1 MPKVIAVINQK
12 GGVGKTT
19 TVVNLAAGLSLLSK
33 KILIIDLDPQ
43 GNATSG
49 LGINKESLDLTTY
62 DLLIGRE
69 KINNIIKQI
78 KIADNK
84 KIYICPATAELAGAD
99 IELHDDENRE
109 NILKNNIDFEEIKD
123 FDFVIIDCPPSLSLL
138 SINALSASN
147 AILVPIQCE
156 FYAMEGLVQ
165 LNKTIGL
172 VKERI
177 NENLD
182 IEGFVL
188 TMFDSRNNICKTVVN
203 EVKKFFGDQVM
214 KTIIPKNV
222 KLAESPSFGKCI
234 FNYDKFCLGSKS
246 YMELS
251 KELIVNNG
259 GTYIEKS
266 LGKGL
271 DSLIRSNDSPNSSNV
286 NKKSELFI
294 TDLLPNSDQ
303 PRKKFDE
310 ESLRDLS
317 ESIKVHGLLQPIT
330 VKNNDDGKFTI
341 IAGER
346 RWRASQIAGIKKV
359 PVNIINIGDKNLFE
373 LALVENVQRE
383 DLNPVEAA
391 MAIKDL
397 IEKYNFS
404 NEQLIKVT
412 GKKRASISNTLRILE
427 LPKKVLNWII
437 EGKVSRGH
445 AVALLAL
452 DNESEIIKFAEQIIT
467 KNLSVRDIEK
477 ISRVRKIEK
486 NLNISDNRNIYLDNL
501 KKEMETQTGLTIKVK
516 GSTNKGKVE
525 IRYDSLEELNN
536 LIKFFKKMPNFK
548 IDLNIMPIDSV
559 LDPQGEAIENSLKN
573 MSSISATDFK
583 VGKKITFKIKAANK
597 KNALKLWFNYVK
609 NFW

>member
-1 MPKVIAVINQK
+1 MEV
-12 GGVGKTT
+12 
-19 TVVNLAAGLSLLSK
+19 L
-33 KILIIDLDPQ
+33 
-43 GNATSG
+43 
-49 LGINKESLDLTTY
+49 
-62 DLLIGRE
+62 
-69 KINNIIKQI
+69 
-78 KIADNK
+78 
-84 KIYICPATAELAGAD
+84 
-99 IELHDDENRE
+99 
-109 NILKNNIDFEEIKD
+109 ILK
-123 FDFVIIDCPPSLSLL
+123 
-138 SINALSASN
+138 
-147 AILVPIQCE
+147 
-156 FYAMEGLVQ
+156 
-165 LNKTIGL
+165 
-172 VKERI
+172 
-177 NENLD
+177 
-182 IEGFVL
+182 
-188 TMFDSRNNICKTVVN
+188 
-203 EVKKFFGDQVM
+203 
-214 KTIIPKNV
+214 
-222 KLAESPSFGKCI
+222 
-234 FNYDKFCLGSKS
+234 
-246 YMELS
+246 
-251 KELIVNNG
+251 
-259 GTYIEKS
+259 KS

-271 DSLIRSNDSPNSSNV
+271 DSLIRSNDGSNSSNV
-286 NKKSELFI
+286 NKNSELFI

-359 PVNIINIGDKNLFE
+359 PVNIINIDDKNLFE

-536 LIKFFKKMPNFK
+536 LIKFFKK
-548 IDLNIMPIDSV
+548 
-559 LDPQGEAIENSLKN
+559 
-573 MSSISATDFK
+573 
-583 VGKKITFKIKAANK
+583 
-597 KNALKLWFNYVK
+597 NA
-609 NFW
+609 

>member
-1 MPKVIAVINQK
+1 MEV
-12 GGVGKTT
+12 
-19 TVVNLAAGLSLLSK
+19 L
-33 KILIIDLDPQ
+33 
-43 GNATSG
+43 
-49 LGINKESLDLTTY
+49 
-62 DLLIGRE
+62 
-69 KINNIIKQI
+69 
-78 KIADNK
+78 
-84 KIYICPATAELAGAD
+84 
-99 IELHDDENRE
+99 
-109 NILKNNIDFEEIKD
+109 ILK
-123 FDFVIIDCPPSLSLL
+123 
-138 SINALSASN
+138 
-147 AILVPIQCE
+147 
-156 FYAMEGLVQ
+156 
-165 LNKTIGL
+165 
-172 VKERI
+172 
-177 NENLD
+177 
-182 IEGFVL
+182 
-188 TMFDSRNNICKTVVN
+188 
-203 EVKKFFGDQVM
+203 
-214 KTIIPKNV
+214 
-222 KLAESPSFGKCI
+222 
-234 FNYDKFCLGSKS
+234 
-246 YMELS
+246 
-251 KELIVNNG
+251 
-259 GTYIEKS
+259 KS

-271 DSLIRSNDSPNSSNV
+271 DSLIRSNDGSNSSNV
-286 NKKSELFI
+286 NKNSELFI

-330 VKNNDDGKFTI
+330 VKNNDNGKFTI

-427 LPKKVLNWII
+427 LPEKVLNWII

-452 DNESEIIKFAEQIIT
+452 DNESEIIKFAEQIIK

-486 NLNISDNRNIYLDNL
+486 NLNMSDNRNIYLDNL

-536 LIKFFKKMPNFK
+536 LIKFFKK
-548 IDLNIMPIDSV
+548 
-559 LDPQGEAIENSLKN
+559 
-573 MSSISATDFK
+573 
-583 VGKKITFKIKAANK
+583 
-597 KNALKLWFNYVK
+597 NA
-609 NFW
+609 

>member
-1 MPKVIAVINQK
+1 MEV
-12 GGVGKTT
+12 
-19 TVVNLAAGLSLLSK
+19 L
-33 KILIIDLDPQ
+33 
-43 GNATSG
+43 
-49 LGINKESLDLTTY
+49 
-62 DLLIGRE
+62 
-69 KINNIIKQI
+69 
-78 KIADNK
+78 
-84 KIYICPATAELAGAD
+84 
-99 IELHDDENRE
+99 
-109 NILKNNIDFEEIKD
+109 ILK
-123 FDFVIIDCPPSLSLL
+123 
-138 SINALSASN
+138 
-147 AILVPIQCE
+147 
-156 FYAMEGLVQ
+156 
-165 LNKTIGL
+165 
-172 VKERI
+172 
-177 NENLD
+177 
-182 IEGFVL
+182 
-188 TMFDSRNNICKTVVN
+188 
-203 EVKKFFGDQVM
+203 
-214 KTIIPKNV
+214 
-222 KLAESPSFGKCI
+222 
-234 FNYDKFCLGSKS
+234 
-246 YMELS
+246 
-251 KELIVNNG
+251 
-259 GTYIEKS
+259 KS

-501 KKEMETQTGLTIKVK
+501 KKEMETQMGLSIKVK

-536 LIKFFKKMPNFK
+536 LIKFFKK
-548 IDLNIMPIDSV
+548 
-559 LDPQGEAIENSLKN
+559 
-573 MSSISATDFK
+573 
-583 VGKKITFKIKAANK
+583 
-597 KNALKLWFNYVK
+597 NA
-609 NFW
+609 

>member
-1 MPKVIAVINQK
+1 MEV
-12 GGVGKTT
+12 
-19 TVVNLAAGLSLLSK
+19 L
-33 KILIIDLDPQ
+33 
-43 GNATSG
+43 
-49 LGINKESLDLTTY
+49 
-62 DLLIGRE
+62 
-69 KINNIIKQI
+69 
-78 KIADNK
+78 
-84 KIYICPATAELAGAD
+84 
-99 IELHDDENRE
+99 
-109 NILKNNIDFEEIKD
+109 ILK
-123 FDFVIIDCPPSLSLL
+123 
-138 SINALSASN
+138 
-147 AILVPIQCE
+147 
-156 FYAMEGLVQ
+156 
-165 LNKTIGL
+165 
-172 VKERI
+172 
-177 NENLD
+177 
-182 IEGFVL
+182 
-188 TMFDSRNNICKTVVN
+188 
-203 EVKKFFGDQVM
+203 
-214 KTIIPKNV
+214 
-222 KLAESPSFGKCI
+222 
-234 FNYDKFCLGSKS
+234 
-246 YMELS
+246 
-251 KELIVNNG
+251 
-259 GTYIEKS
+259 KS

-271 DSLIRSNDSPNSSNV
+271 DSLIRSNDGSNSSNV
-286 NKKSELFI
+286 NKNSELFI

-310 ESLRDLS
+310 ESLKDLS

-359 PVNIINIGDKNLFE
+359 PVNIINIDDKNLFE

-427 LPKKVLNWII
+427 LPEKVLNWII

-452 DNESEIIKFAEQIIT
+452 NNQSEIIKFAEQIIK

-486 NLNISDNRNIYLDNL
+486 NLNMSDNRNIYLDNL
-501 KKEMETQTGLTIKVK
+501 KKEMENQTGLTIKVK

-536 LIKFFKKMPNFK
+536 LIKFFKK
-548 IDLNIMPIDSV
+548 
-559 LDPQGEAIENSLKN
+559 
-573 MSSISATDFK
+573 
-583 VGKKITFKIKAANK
+583 
-597 KNALKLWFNYVK
+597 NA
-609 NFW
+609 

>member
-1 MPKVIAVINQK
+1 MEV
-12 GGVGKTT
+12 
-19 TVVNLAAGLSLLSK
+19 L
-33 KILIIDLDPQ
+33 
-43 GNATSG
+43 
-49 LGINKESLDLTTY
+49 
-62 DLLIGRE
+62 
-69 KINNIIKQI
+69 
-78 KIADNK
+78 
-84 KIYICPATAELAGAD
+84 
-99 IELHDDENRE
+99 
-109 NILKNNIDFEEIKD
+109 ILK
-123 FDFVIIDCPPSLSLL
+123 
-138 SINALSASN
+138 
-147 AILVPIQCE
+147 
-156 FYAMEGLVQ
+156 
-165 LNKTIGL
+165 
-172 VKERI
+172 
-177 NENLD
+177 
-182 IEGFVL
+182 
-188 TMFDSRNNICKTVVN
+188 
-203 EVKKFFGDQVM
+203 
-214 KTIIPKNV
+214 
-222 KLAESPSFGKCI
+222 
-234 FNYDKFCLGSKS
+234 
-246 YMELS
+246 
-251 KELIVNNG
+251 
-259 GTYIEKS
+259 KS

-271 DSLIRSNDSPNSSNV
+271 DSLIRSNDGSNSSNV
-286 NKKSELFI
+286 NKNSELFI

-359 PVNIINIGDKNLFE
+359 PVNIINIGDKNQFE

-383 DLNPVEAA
+383 DLNPVETA

-412 GKKRASISNTLRILE
+412 GKKRASITNTLRILE

-452 DNESEIIKFAEQIIT
+452 DNESEIIKFAEQIIK

-486 NLNISDNRNIYLDNL
+486 NLNMSDNRNIYLDNL

-536 LIKFFKKMPNFK
+536 LIKFFKK
-548 IDLNIMPIDSV
+548 
-559 LDPQGEAIENSLKN
+559 
-573 MSSISATDFK
+573 
-583 VGKKITFKIKAANK
+583 
-597 KNALKLWFNYVK
+597 NA
-609 NFW
+609 

>member
-1 MPKVIAVINQK
+1 MEV
-12 GGVGKTT
+12 
-19 TVVNLAAGLSLLSK
+19 L
-33 KILIIDLDPQ
+33 
-43 GNATSG
+43 
-49 LGINKESLDLTTY
+49 
-62 DLLIGRE
+62 
-69 KINNIIKQI
+69 
-78 KIADNK
+78 
-84 KIYICPATAELAGAD
+84 
-99 IELHDDENRE
+99 
-109 NILKNNIDFEEIKD
+109 ILK
-123 FDFVIIDCPPSLSLL
+123 
-138 SINALSASN
+138 
-147 AILVPIQCE
+147 
-156 FYAMEGLVQ
+156 
-165 LNKTIGL
+165 
-172 VKERI
+172 
-177 NENLD
+177 
-182 IEGFVL
+182 
-188 TMFDSRNNICKTVVN
+188 
-203 EVKKFFGDQVM
+203 
-214 KTIIPKNV
+214 
-222 KLAESPSFGKCI
+222 
-234 FNYDKFCLGSKS
+234 
-246 YMELS
+246 
-251 KELIVNNG
+251 
-259 GTYIEKS
+259 KS

-271 DSLIRSNDSPNSSNV
+271 DSLIRSNDGSNSSNV
-286 NKKSELFI
+286 NKNSELFI

-330 VKNNDDGKFTI
+330 VKNNDNGKFTI

-437 EGKVSRGH
+437 EGKVSKGH

-452 DNESEIIKFAEQIIT
+452 DNESEIIKFAEQIIK

-486 NLNISDNRNIYLDNL
+486 NLNMSDNRNIYLDNL

-516 GSTNKGKVE
+516 GSANKGKVE

-536 LIKFFKKMPNFK
+536 LIKFFKK
-548 IDLNIMPIDSV
+548 
-559 LDPQGEAIENSLKN
+559 
-573 MSSISATDFK
+573 
-583 VGKKITFKIKAANK
+583 
-597 KNALKLWFNYVK
+597 NA
-609 NFW
+609 

>member
-1 MPKVIAVINQK
+1 MEV
-12 GGVGKTT
+12 
-19 TVVNLAAGLSLLSK
+19 L
-33 KILIIDLDPQ
+33 
-43 GNATSG
+43 
-49 LGINKESLDLTTY
+49 
-62 DLLIGRE
+62 
-69 KINNIIKQI
+69 
-78 KIADNK
+78 
-84 KIYICPATAELAGAD
+84 
-99 IELHDDENRE
+99 
-109 NILKNNIDFEEIKD
+109 ILK
-123 FDFVIIDCPPSLSLL
+123 
-138 SINALSASN
+138 
-147 AILVPIQCE
+147 
-156 FYAMEGLVQ
+156 
-165 LNKTIGL
+165 
-172 VKERI
+172 
-177 NENLD
+177 
-182 IEGFVL
+182 
-188 TMFDSRNNICKTVVN
+188 
-203 EVKKFFGDQVM
+203 
-214 KTIIPKNV
+214 
-222 KLAESPSFGKCI
+222 
-234 FNYDKFCLGSKS
+234 
-246 YMELS
+246 
-251 KELIVNNG
+251 
-259 GTYIEKS
+259 KS

-310 ESLRDLS
+310 ESVRDLS
-317 ESIKVHGLLQPIT
+317 ESIKVHGLLQPIA

-412 GKKRASISNTLRILE
+412 GKKRASITNTLRILE

-452 DNESEIIKFAEQIIT
+452 DNESEIIKFAEQIIK

-486 NLNISDNRNIYLDNL
+486 NLNMSDNRNIYLDNL

-536 LIKFFKKMPNFK
+536 LIKFFKK
-548 IDLNIMPIDSV
+548 
-559 LDPQGEAIENSLKN
+559 
-573 MSSISATDFK
+573 
-583 VGKKITFKIKAANK
+583 
-597 KNALKLWFNYVK
+597 NA
-609 NFW
+609 

>member
-1 MPKVIAVINQK
+1 MEV
-12 GGVGKTT
+12 
-19 TVVNLAAGLSLLSK
+19 L
-33 KILIIDLDPQ
+33 
-43 GNATSG
+43 
-49 LGINKESLDLTTY
+49 
-62 DLLIGRE
+62 
-69 KINNIIKQI
+69 
-78 KIADNK
+78 
-84 KIYICPATAELAGAD
+84 
-99 IELHDDENRE
+99 
-109 NILKNNIDFEEIKD
+109 ILK
-123 FDFVIIDCPPSLSLL
+123 
-138 SINALSASN
+138 
-147 AILVPIQCE
+147 
-156 FYAMEGLVQ
+156 
-165 LNKTIGL
+165 
-172 VKERI
+172 
-177 NENLD
+177 
-182 IEGFVL
+182 
-188 TMFDSRNNICKTVVN
+188 
-203 EVKKFFGDQVM
+203 
-214 KTIIPKNV
+214 
-222 KLAESPSFGKCI
+222 
-234 FNYDKFCLGSKS
+234 
-246 YMELS
+246 
-251 KELIVNNG
+251 
-259 GTYIEKS
+259 KS

-271 DSLIRSNDSPNSSNV
+271 DSLIRSNDGSNSSNV
-286 NKKSELFI
+286 NKNSELFI

-310 ESLRDLS
+310 ESLKDLS

-427 LPKKVLNWII
+427 LPEKVLNWII

-452 DNESEIIKFAEQIIT
+452 NNQSEIIKFAEQIIK

-486 NLNISDNRNIYLDNL
+486 NLNMSDNRNIYLDNL

-536 LIKFFKKMPNFK
+536 LIKFFKK
-548 IDLNIMPIDSV
+548 
-559 LDPQGEAIENSLKN
+559 
-573 MSSISATDFK
+573 
-583 VGKKITFKIKAANK
+583 
-597 KNALKLWFNYVK
+597 NA
-609 NFW
+609 

>member
-1 MPKVIAVINQK
+1 MEV
-12 GGVGKTT
+12 
-19 TVVNLAAGLSLLSK
+19 L
-33 KILIIDLDPQ
+33 
-43 GNATSG
+43 
-49 LGINKESLDLTTY
+49 
-62 DLLIGRE
+62 
-69 KINNIIKQI
+69 
-78 KIADNK
+78 
-84 KIYICPATAELAGAD
+84 
-99 IELHDDENRE
+99 
-109 NILKNNIDFEEIKD
+109 ILK
-123 FDFVIIDCPPSLSLL
+123 
-138 SINALSASN
+138 
-147 AILVPIQCE
+147 
-156 FYAMEGLVQ
+156 
-165 LNKTIGL
+165 
-172 VKERI
+172 
-177 NENLD
+177 
-182 IEGFVL
+182 
-188 TMFDSRNNICKTVVN
+188 
-203 EVKKFFGDQVM
+203 
-214 KTIIPKNV
+214 
-222 KLAESPSFGKCI
+222 
-234 FNYDKFCLGSKS
+234 
-246 YMELS
+246 
-251 KELIVNNG
+251 
-259 GTYIEKS
+259 KS

-271 DSLIRSNDSPNSSNV
+271 DSLIRSNDSQNSSNV
-286 NKKSELFI
+286 NKNSELFI

-310 ESLRDLS
+310 ESLKDLS

-501 KKEMETQTGLTIKVK
+501 KKEMETQMGLTIKVK

-536 LIKFFKKMPNFK
+536 LIKFFKK
-548 IDLNIMPIDSV
+548 
-559 LDPQGEAIENSLKN
+559 
-573 MSSISATDFK
+573 
-583 VGKKITFKIKAANK
+583 
-597 KNALKLWFNYVK
+597 NA
-609 NFW
+609 

>member
-1 MPKVIAVINQK
+1 MEV
-12 GGVGKTT
+12 
-19 TVVNLAAGLSLLSK
+19 L
-33 KILIIDLDPQ
+33 
-43 GNATSG
+43 
-49 LGINKESLDLTTY
+49 
-62 DLLIGRE
+62 
-69 KINNIIKQI
+69 
-78 KIADNK
+78 
-84 KIYICPATAELAGAD
+84 
-99 IELHDDENRE
+99 
-109 NILKNNIDFEEIKD
+109 ILK
-123 FDFVIIDCPPSLSLL
+123 
-138 SINALSASN
+138 
-147 AILVPIQCE
+147 
-156 FYAMEGLVQ
+156 
-165 LNKTIGL
+165 
-172 VKERI
+172 
-177 NENLD
+177 
-182 IEGFVL
+182 
-188 TMFDSRNNICKTVVN
+188 
-203 EVKKFFGDQVM
+203 
-214 KTIIPKNV
+214 
-222 KLAESPSFGKCI
+222 
-234 FNYDKFCLGSKS
+234 
-246 YMELS
+246 
-251 KELIVNNG
+251 
-259 GTYIEKS
+259 KS

-271 DSLIRSNDSPNSSNV
+271 DSLIRSNDGSNSSNV
-286 NKKSELFI
+286 NKNSELFI

-330 VKNNDDGKFTI
+330 VKNNDNGKFTI

-412 GKKRASISNTLRILE
+412 GKKRASITNTLRILE

-536 LIKFFKKMPNFK
+536 LIKFFKK
-548 IDLNIMPIDSV
+548 
-559 LDPQGEAIENSLKN
+559 
-573 MSSISATDFK
+573 
-583 VGKKITFKIKAANK
+583 
-597 KNALKLWFNYVK
+597 NA
-609 NFW
+609 

>member
-1 MPKVIAVINQK
+1 MEV
-12 GGVGKTT
+12 
-19 TVVNLAAGLSLLSK
+19 L
-33 KILIIDLDPQ
+33 
-43 GNATSG
+43 
-49 LGINKESLDLTTY
+49 
-62 DLLIGRE
+62 
-69 KINNIIKQI
+69 
-78 KIADNK
+78 
-84 KIYICPATAELAGAD
+84 
-99 IELHDDENRE
+99 
-109 NILKNNIDFEEIKD
+109 ILK
-123 FDFVIIDCPPSLSLL
+123 
-138 SINALSASN
+138 
-147 AILVPIQCE
+147 
-156 FYAMEGLVQ
+156 
-165 LNKTIGL
+165 
-172 VKERI
+172 
-177 NENLD
+177 
-182 IEGFVL
+182 
-188 TMFDSRNNICKTVVN
+188 
-203 EVKKFFGDQVM
+203 
-214 KTIIPKNV
+214 
-222 KLAESPSFGKCI
+222 
-234 FNYDKFCLGSKS
+234 
-246 YMELS
+246 
-251 KELIVNNG
+251 
-259 GTYIEKS
+259 KS

-271 DSLIRSNDSPNSSNV
+271 DSLIRSNDGSNSSNV
-286 NKKSELFI
+286 NKNSELFI

-330 VKNNDDGKFTI
+330 VKNNDNGKFTI

-412 GKKRASISNTLRILE
+412 GKKRASITNTLRILE

-452 DNESEIIKFAEQIIT
+452 DNESEIIKFAEQIIK

-486 NLNISDNRNIYLDNL
+486 NLNMSDNRNIYLDNL

-516 GSTNKGKVE
+516 GSANKGKVE

-536 LIKFFKKMPNFK
+536 LIKFFKK
-548 IDLNIMPIDSV
+548 
-559 LDPQGEAIENSLKN
+559 
-573 MSSISATDFK
+573 
-583 VGKKITFKIKAANK
+583 
-597 KNALKLWFNYVK
+597 NA
-609 NFW
+609 

>member
-1 MPKVIAVINQK
+1 MEV
-12 GGVGKTT
+12 
-19 TVVNLAAGLSLLSK
+19 L
-33 KILIIDLDPQ
+33 
-43 GNATSG
+43 
-49 LGINKESLDLTTY
+49 
-62 DLLIGRE
+62 
-69 KINNIIKQI
+69 
-78 KIADNK
+78 
-84 KIYICPATAELAGAD
+84 
-99 IELHDDENRE
+99 
-109 NILKNNIDFEEIKD
+109 ILK
-123 FDFVIIDCPPSLSLL
+123 
-138 SINALSASN
+138 
-147 AILVPIQCE
+147 
-156 FYAMEGLVQ
+156 
-165 LNKTIGL
+165 
-172 VKERI
+172 
-177 NENLD
+177 
-182 IEGFVL
+182 
-188 TMFDSRNNICKTVVN
+188 
-203 EVKKFFGDQVM
+203 
-214 KTIIPKNV
+214 
-222 KLAESPSFGKCI
+222 
-234 FNYDKFCLGSKS
+234 
-246 YMELS
+246 
-251 KELIVNNG
+251 
-259 GTYIEKS
+259 KS

-516 GSTNKGKVE
+516 GSANKGKVE

-536 LIKFFKKMPNFK
+536 LIKFFKK
-548 IDLNIMPIDSV
+548 
-559 LDPQGEAIENSLKN
+559 
-573 MSSISATDFK
+573 
-583 VGKKITFKIKAANK
+583 
-597 KNALKLWFNYVK
+597 NA
-609 NFW
+609 

>member
-1 MPKVIAVINQK
+1 MEV
-12 GGVGKTT
+12 
-19 TVVNLAAGLSLLSK
+19 L
-33 KILIIDLDPQ
+33 
-43 GNATSG
+43 
-49 LGINKESLDLTTY
+49 
-62 DLLIGRE
+62 
-69 KINNIIKQI
+69 
-78 KIADNK
+78 
-84 KIYICPATAELAGAD
+84 
-99 IELHDDENRE
+99 
-109 NILKNNIDFEEIKD
+109 ILK
-123 FDFVIIDCPPSLSLL
+123 
-138 SINALSASN
+138 
-147 AILVPIQCE
+147 
-156 FYAMEGLVQ
+156 
-165 LNKTIGL
+165 
-172 VKERI
+172 
-177 NENLD
+177 
-182 IEGFVL
+182 
-188 TMFDSRNNICKTVVN
+188 
-203 EVKKFFGDQVM
+203 
-214 KTIIPKNV
+214 
-222 KLAESPSFGKCI
+222 
-234 FNYDKFCLGSKS
+234 
-246 YMELS
+246 
-251 KELIVNNG
+251 
-259 GTYIEKS
+259 KS

-271 DSLIRSNDSPNSSNV
+271 DSLIRSNDGSNSSNV
-286 NKKSELFI
+286 NKNSELFI

-310 ESLRDLS
+310 ESLKDLS

-330 VKNNDDGKFTI
+330 VKNNDNGKFTI

-427 LPKKVLNWII
+427 LPEKVLNWII

-452 DNESEIIKFAEQIIT
+452 DNQSEIIKFAEQIIK

-486 NLNISDNRNIYLDNL
+486 NLNMSDNRNIYLDNL
-501 KKEMETQTGLTIKVK
+501 KKEMENQTGLTIKVK

-536 LIKFFKKMPNFK
+536 LIKFFKK
-548 IDLNIMPIDSV
+548 
-559 LDPQGEAIENSLKN
+559 
-573 MSSISATDFK
+573 
-583 VGKKITFKIKAANK
+583 
-597 KNALKLWFNYVK
+597 NA
-609 NFW
+609 

>member
-1 MPKVIAVINQK
+1 MEV
-12 GGVGKTT
+12 
-19 TVVNLAAGLSLLSK
+19 L
-33 KILIIDLDPQ
+33 
-43 GNATSG
+43 
-49 LGINKESLDLTTY
+49 
-62 DLLIGRE
+62 
-69 KINNIIKQI
+69 
-78 KIADNK
+78 
-84 KIYICPATAELAGAD
+84 
-99 IELHDDENRE
+99 
-109 NILKNNIDFEEIKD
+109 ILK
-123 FDFVIIDCPPSLSLL
+123 
-138 SINALSASN
+138 
-147 AILVPIQCE
+147 
-156 FYAMEGLVQ
+156 
-165 LNKTIGL
+165 
-172 VKERI
+172 
-177 NENLD
+177 
-182 IEGFVL
+182 
-188 TMFDSRNNICKTVVN
+188 
-203 EVKKFFGDQVM
+203 
-214 KTIIPKNV
+214 
-222 KLAESPSFGKCI
+222 
-234 FNYDKFCLGSKS
+234 
-246 YMELS
+246 
-251 KELIVNNG
+251 
-259 GTYIEKS
+259 KS

-412 GKKRASISNTLRILE
+412 GKKRASISNTLIILE

-536 LIKFFKKMPNFK
+536 LIKFFKK
-548 IDLNIMPIDSV
+548 
-559 LDPQGEAIENSLKN
+559 
-573 MSSISATDFK
+573 
-583 VGKKITFKIKAANK
+583 
-597 KNALKLWFNYVK
+597 NA
-609 NFW
+609 

>member
-1 MPKVIAVINQK
+1 MEV
-12 GGVGKTT
+12 
-19 TVVNLAAGLSLLSK
+19 L
-33 KILIIDLDPQ
+33 
-43 GNATSG
+43 
-49 LGINKESLDLTTY
+49 
-62 DLLIGRE
+62 
-69 KINNIIKQI
+69 
-78 KIADNK
+78 
-84 KIYICPATAELAGAD
+84 
-99 IELHDDENRE
+99 
-109 NILKNNIDFEEIKD
+109 ILK
-123 FDFVIIDCPPSLSLL
+123 
-138 SINALSASN
+138 
-147 AILVPIQCE
+147 
-156 FYAMEGLVQ
+156 
-165 LNKTIGL
+165 
-172 VKERI
+172 
-177 NENLD
+177 
-182 IEGFVL
+182 
-188 TMFDSRNNICKTVVN
+188 
-203 EVKKFFGDQVM
+203 
-214 KTIIPKNV
+214 
-222 KLAESPSFGKCI
+222 
-234 FNYDKFCLGSKS
+234 
-246 YMELS
+246 
-251 KELIVNNG
+251 
-259 GTYIEKS
+259 KS

-271 DSLIRSNDSPNSSNV
+271 DSLIRSNDGSNSSNV
-286 NKKSELFI
+286 NKNSELFI

-452 DNESEIIKFAEQIIT
+452 DNESEIIKFAEQIIK

-486 NLNISDNRNIYLDNL
+486 NLNMSDNRNIYLDNL

-536 LIKFFKKMPNFK
+536 LIKFFKK
-548 IDLNIMPIDSV
+548 
-559 LDPQGEAIENSLKN
+559 
-573 MSSISATDFK
+573 
-583 VGKKITFKIKAANK
+583 
-597 KNALKLWFNYVK
+597 NA
-609 NFW
+609 

>member
-1 MPKVIAVINQK
+1 MEV
-12 GGVGKTT
+12 
-19 TVVNLAAGLSLLSK
+19 L
-33 KILIIDLDPQ
+33 
-43 GNATSG
+43 
-49 LGINKESLDLTTY
+49 
-62 DLLIGRE
+62 
-69 KINNIIKQI
+69 
-78 KIADNK
+78 
-84 KIYICPATAELAGAD
+84 
-99 IELHDDENRE
+99 
-109 NILKNNIDFEEIKD
+109 ILK
-123 FDFVIIDCPPSLSLL
+123 
-138 SINALSASN
+138 
-147 AILVPIQCE
+147 
-156 FYAMEGLVQ
+156 
-165 LNKTIGL
+165 
-172 VKERI
+172 
-177 NENLD
+177 
-182 IEGFVL
+182 
-188 TMFDSRNNICKTVVN
+188 
-203 EVKKFFGDQVM
+203 
-214 KTIIPKNV
+214 
-222 KLAESPSFGKCI
+222 
-234 FNYDKFCLGSKS
+234 
-246 YMELS
+246 
-251 KELIVNNG
+251 
-259 GTYIEKS
+259 KS

-412 GKKRASISNTLRILE
+412 GKKRASITNTLRILE

-452 DNESEIIKFAEQIIT
+452 DNESEIIKFAEQIIK

-486 NLNISDNRNIYLDNL
+486 NLNMSDNRNIYLDNL

-536 LIKFFKKMPNFK
+536 LIKFFKK
-548 IDLNIMPIDSV
+548 
-559 LDPQGEAIENSLKN
+559 
-573 MSSISATDFK
+573 
-583 VGKKITFKIKAANK
+583 
-597 KNALKLWFNYVK
+597 NA
-609 NFW
+609 

>member
-1 MPKVIAVINQK
+1 MEV
-12 GGVGKTT
+12 
-19 TVVNLAAGLSLLSK
+19 L
-33 KILIIDLDPQ
+33 
-43 GNATSG
+43 
-49 LGINKESLDLTTY
+49 
-62 DLLIGRE
+62 
-69 KINNIIKQI
+69 
-78 KIADNK
+78 
-84 KIYICPATAELAGAD
+84 
-99 IELHDDENRE
+99 
-109 NILKNNIDFEEIKD
+109 ILK
-123 FDFVIIDCPPSLSLL
+123 
-138 SINALSASN
+138 
-147 AILVPIQCE
+147 
-156 FYAMEGLVQ
+156 
-165 LNKTIGL
+165 
-172 VKERI
+172 
-177 NENLD
+177 
-182 IEGFVL
+182 
-188 TMFDSRNNICKTVVN
+188 
-203 EVKKFFGDQVM
+203 
-214 KTIIPKNV
+214 
-222 KLAESPSFGKCI
+222 
-234 FNYDKFCLGSKS
+234 
-246 YMELS
+246 
-251 KELIVNNG
+251 
-259 GTYIEKS
+259 KS

-359 PVNIINIGDKNLFE
+359 PVNIINIDDKNLFE

-427 LPKKVLNWII
+427 LPEKVLNWII

-452 DNESEIIKFAEQIIT
+452 NNQSEIIKFAEQIIK

-486 NLNISDNRNIYLDNL
+486 NLNMSDNRNIYLDNL
-501 KKEMETQTGLTIKVK
+501 KKEMENQTGLTIKVK

-536 LIKFFKKMPNFK
+536 LIKFFKK
-548 IDLNIMPIDSV
+548 
-559 LDPQGEAIENSLKN
+559 
-573 MSSISATDFK
+573 
-583 VGKKITFKIKAANK
+583 
-597 KNALKLWFNYVK
+597 NA
-609 NFW
+609 

>member
-1 MPKVIAVINQK
+1 MEV
-12 GGVGKTT
+12 
-19 TVVNLAAGLSLLSK
+19 L
-33 KILIIDLDPQ
+33 
-43 GNATSG
+43 
-49 LGINKESLDLTTY
+49 
-62 DLLIGRE
+62 
-69 KINNIIKQI
+69 
-78 KIADNK
+78 
-84 KIYICPATAELAGAD
+84 
-99 IELHDDENRE
+99 
-109 NILKNNIDFEEIKD
+109 ILK
-123 FDFVIIDCPPSLSLL
+123 
-138 SINALSASN
+138 
-147 AILVPIQCE
+147 
-156 FYAMEGLVQ
+156 
-165 LNKTIGL
+165 
-172 VKERI
+172 
-177 NENLD
+177 
-182 IEGFVL
+182 
-188 TMFDSRNNICKTVVN
+188 
-203 EVKKFFGDQVM
+203 
-214 KTIIPKNV
+214 
-222 KLAESPSFGKCI
+222 
-234 FNYDKFCLGSKS
+234 
-246 YMELS
+246 
-251 KELIVNNG
+251 
-259 GTYIEKS
+259 KS

-286 NKKSELFI
+286 SKKSELFI

-330 VKNNDDGKFTI
+330 VKNNDDGKYTI

-452 DNESEIIKFAEQIIT
+452 DNESEIIKFAEQIIK

-536 LIKFFKKMPNFK
+536 LIKFFKK
-548 IDLNIMPIDSV
+548 
-559 LDPQGEAIENSLKN
+559 
-573 MSSISATDFK
+573 
-583 VGKKITFKIKAANK
+583 
-597 KNALKLWFNYVK
+597 NA
-609 NFW
+609 

>member
-1 MPKVIAVINQK
+1 MEV
-12 GGVGKTT
+12 
-19 TVVNLAAGLSLLSK
+19 L
-33 KILIIDLDPQ
+33 
-43 GNATSG
+43 
-49 LGINKESLDLTTY
+49 
-62 DLLIGRE
+62 
-69 KINNIIKQI
+69 
-78 KIADNK
+78 
-84 KIYICPATAELAGAD
+84 
-99 IELHDDENRE
+99 
-109 NILKNNIDFEEIKD
+109 ILK
-123 FDFVIIDCPPSLSLL
+123 
-138 SINALSASN
+138 
-147 AILVPIQCE
+147 
-156 FYAMEGLVQ
+156 
-165 LNKTIGL
+165 
-172 VKERI
+172 
-177 NENLD
+177 
-182 IEGFVL
+182 
-188 TMFDSRNNICKTVVN
+188 
-203 EVKKFFGDQVM
+203 
-214 KTIIPKNV
+214 
-222 KLAESPSFGKCI
+222 
-234 FNYDKFCLGSKS
+234 
-246 YMELS
+246 
-251 KELIVNNG
+251 
-259 GTYIEKS
+259 KS

-271 DSLIRSNDSPNSSNV
+271 DSLIRSNDGSNSSNV
-286 NKKSELFI
+286 NKNSELFI

-310 ESLRDLS
+310 ESLKDLS

-359 PVNIINIGDKNLFE
+359 PVNIINIDDKNLFE

-486 NLNISDNRNIYLDNL
+486 NLNMSDNRNIYLDNL

-536 LIKFFKKMPNFK
+536 LIKFFKK
-548 IDLNIMPIDSV
+548 
-559 LDPQGEAIENSLKN
+559 
-573 MSSISATDFK
+573 
-583 VGKKITFKIKAANK
+583 
-597 KNALKLWFNYVK
+597 NA
-609 NFW
+609 

>member
-1 MPKVIAVINQK
+1 MEV
-12 GGVGKTT
+12 
-19 TVVNLAAGLSLLSK
+19 L
-33 KILIIDLDPQ
+33 
-43 GNATSG
+43 
-49 LGINKESLDLTTY
+49 
-62 DLLIGRE
+62 
-69 KINNIIKQI
+69 
-78 KIADNK
+78 
-84 KIYICPATAELAGAD
+84 
-99 IELHDDENRE
+99 
-109 NILKNNIDFEEIKD
+109 ILK
-123 FDFVIIDCPPSLSLL
+123 
-138 SINALSASN
+138 
-147 AILVPIQCE
+147 
-156 FYAMEGLVQ
+156 
-165 LNKTIGL
+165 
-172 VKERI
+172 
-177 NENLD
+177 
-182 IEGFVL
+182 
-188 TMFDSRNNICKTVVN
+188 
-203 EVKKFFGDQVM
+203 
-214 KTIIPKNV
+214 
-222 KLAESPSFGKCI
+222 
-234 FNYDKFCLGSKS
+234 
-246 YMELS
+246 
-251 KELIVNNG
+251 
-259 GTYIEKS
+259 KS

-271 DSLIRSNDSPNSSNV
+271 DSLIRSNDGSNSSNV
-286 NKKSELFI
+286 NKNSELFI

-330 VKNNDDGKFTI
+330 VKNNGNGKFTI

-412 GKKRASISNTLRILE
+412 GKKRASITNTLRILE

-536 LIKFFKKMPNFK
+536 LIKFFKK
-548 IDLNIMPIDSV
+548 
-559 LDPQGEAIENSLKN
+559 
-573 MSSISATDFK
+573 
-583 VGKKITFKIKAANK
+583 
-597 KNALKLWFNYVK
+597 NA
-609 NFW
+609 

>member
-1 MPKVIAVINQK
+1 MEV
-12 GGVGKTT
+12 
-19 TVVNLAAGLSLLSK
+19 L
-33 KILIIDLDPQ
+33 
-43 GNATSG
+43 
-49 LGINKESLDLTTY
+49 
-62 DLLIGRE
+62 
-69 KINNIIKQI
+69 
-78 KIADNK
+78 
-84 KIYICPATAELAGAD
+84 
-99 IELHDDENRE
+99 
-109 NILKNNIDFEEIKD
+109 ILK
-123 FDFVIIDCPPSLSLL
+123 
-138 SINALSASN
+138 
-147 AILVPIQCE
+147 
-156 FYAMEGLVQ
+156 
-165 LNKTIGL
+165 
-172 VKERI
+172 
-177 NENLD
+177 
-182 IEGFVL
+182 
-188 TMFDSRNNICKTVVN
+188 
-203 EVKKFFGDQVM
+203 
-214 KTIIPKNV
+214 
-222 KLAESPSFGKCI
+222 
-234 FNYDKFCLGSKS
+234 
-246 YMELS
+246 
-251 KELIVNNG
+251 
-259 GTYIEKS
+259 KS

-294 TDLLPNSDQ
+294 TDLLPNSNQ

-412 GKKRASISNTLRILE
+412 GKKRDSITNTQRILE

-536 LIKFFKKMPNFK
+536 LIKFFKK
-548 IDLNIMPIDSV
+548 
-559 LDPQGEAIENSLKN
+559 
-573 MSSISATDFK
+573 
-583 VGKKITFKIKAANK
+583 
-597 KNALKLWFNYVK
+597 NA
-609 NFW
+609 

>member
-1 MPKVIAVINQK
+1 MEV
-12 GGVGKTT
+12 
-19 TVVNLAAGLSLLSK
+19 L
-33 KILIIDLDPQ
+33 
-43 GNATSG
+43 
-49 LGINKESLDLTTY
+49 
-62 DLLIGRE
+62 
-69 KINNIIKQI
+69 
-78 KIADNK
+78 
-84 KIYICPATAELAGAD
+84 
-99 IELHDDENRE
+99 
-109 NILKNNIDFEEIKD
+109 ILK
-123 FDFVIIDCPPSLSLL
+123 
-138 SINALSASN
+138 
-147 AILVPIQCE
+147 
-156 FYAMEGLVQ
+156 
-165 LNKTIGL
+165 
-172 VKERI
+172 
-177 NENLD
+177 
-182 IEGFVL
+182 
-188 TMFDSRNNICKTVVN
+188 
-203 EVKKFFGDQVM
+203 
-214 KTIIPKNV
+214 
-222 KLAESPSFGKCI
+222 
-234 FNYDKFCLGSKS
+234 
-246 YMELS
+246 
-251 KELIVNNG
+251 
-259 GTYIEKS
+259 KS

-271 DSLIRSNDSPNSSNV
+271 DSLIRSNDGSNSSNV
-286 NKKSELFI
+286 NKNSELFI

-330 VKNNDDGKFTI
+330 VKNNDNGKFTI

-359 PVNIINIGDKNLFE
+359 PVNIINIDDKNLFE

-427 LPKKVLNWII
+427 LPEKVLNWII

-452 DNESEIIKFAEQIIT
+452 DNESEIIKFAEQIIK

-486 NLNISDNRNIYLDNL
+486 NLNMSDNRNIYLDNL

-516 GSTNKGKVE
+516 GSANKGKVE

-536 LIKFFKKMPNFK
+536 LIKFFKK
-548 IDLNIMPIDSV
+548 
-559 LDPQGEAIENSLKN
+559 
-573 MSSISATDFK
+573 
-583 VGKKITFKIKAANK
+583 
-597 KNALKLWFNYVK
+597 NA
-609 NFW
+609 

>member
-1 MPKVIAVINQK
+1 MEV
-12 GGVGKTT
+12 
-19 TVVNLAAGLSLLSK
+19 L
-33 KILIIDLDPQ
+33 
-43 GNATSG
+43 
-49 LGINKESLDLTTY
+49 
-62 DLLIGRE
+62 
-69 KINNIIKQI
+69 
-78 KIADNK
+78 
-84 KIYICPATAELAGAD
+84 
-99 IELHDDENRE
+99 
-109 NILKNNIDFEEIKD
+109 ILK
-123 FDFVIIDCPPSLSLL
+123 
-138 SINALSASN
+138 
-147 AILVPIQCE
+147 
-156 FYAMEGLVQ
+156 
-165 LNKTIGL
+165 
-172 VKERI
+172 
-177 NENLD
+177 
-182 IEGFVL
+182 
-188 TMFDSRNNICKTVVN
+188 
-203 EVKKFFGDQVM
+203 
-214 KTIIPKNV
+214 
-222 KLAESPSFGKCI
+222 
-234 FNYDKFCLGSKS
+234 
-246 YMELS
+246 
-251 KELIVNNG
+251 
-259 GTYIEKS
+259 KS

-271 DSLIRSNDSPNSSNV
+271 DSLIRSNDGSNSSNV
-286 NKKSELFI
+286 NKNSELFI

-359 PVNIINIGDKNLFE
+359 PVNIINIDDKNLFE

-427 LPKKVLNWII
+427 LPEKVLNWII

-452 DNESEIIKFAEQIIT
+452 DNQSEIIKFAEQIIK

-486 NLNISDNRNIYLDNL
+486 NLNMSDNRNIYLDNL
-501 KKEMETQTGLTIKVK
+501 KKVMETQTGLTIKVK

-536 LIKFFKKMPNFK
+536 LIKFFKK
-548 IDLNIMPIDSV
+548 
-559 LDPQGEAIENSLKN
+559 
-573 MSSISATDFK
+573 
-583 VGKKITFKIKAANK
+583 
-597 KNALKLWFNYVK
+597 NA
-609 NFW
+609 

>member
-1 MPKVIAVINQK
+1 MEV
-12 GGVGKTT
+12 
-19 TVVNLAAGLSLLSK
+19 L
-33 KILIIDLDPQ
+33 
-43 GNATSG
+43 
-49 LGINKESLDLTTY
+49 
-62 DLLIGRE
+62 
-69 KINNIIKQI
+69 
-78 KIADNK
+78 
-84 KIYICPATAELAGAD
+84 
-99 IELHDDENRE
+99 
-109 NILKNNIDFEEIKD
+109 ILK
-123 FDFVIIDCPPSLSLL
+123 
-138 SINALSASN
+138 
-147 AILVPIQCE
+147 
-156 FYAMEGLVQ
+156 
-165 LNKTIGL
+165 
-172 VKERI
+172 
-177 NENLD
+177 
-182 IEGFVL
+182 
-188 TMFDSRNNICKTVVN
+188 
-203 EVKKFFGDQVM
+203 
-214 KTIIPKNV
+214 
-222 KLAESPSFGKCI
+222 
-234 FNYDKFCLGSKS
+234 
-246 YMELS
+246 
-251 KELIVNNG
+251 
-259 GTYIEKS
+259 KS

-271 DSLIRSNDSPNSSNV
+271 DSLIRSNDGSNSSNV
-286 NKKSELFI
+286 NKNSELFI

-310 ESLRDLS
+310 ESLKDLS

-359 PVNIINIGDKNLFE
+359 PVNIINIDDKNLFE

-391 MAIKDL
+391 MAIKDF

-427 LPKKVLNWII
+427 LPEKVLNWII

-452 DNESEIIKFAEQIIT
+452 DNQSEIIKFAEQIIK

-486 NLNISDNRNIYLDNL
+486 NLNMSDNRNIYLDNL

-536 LIKFFKKMPNFK
+536 LIKFFKK
-548 IDLNIMPIDSV
+548 
-559 LDPQGEAIENSLKN
+559 
-573 MSSISATDFK
+573 
-583 VGKKITFKIKAANK
+583 
-597 KNALKLWFNYVK
+597 NA
-609 NFW
+609 

>member
-1 MPKVIAVINQK
+1 
-12 GGVGKTT
+12 
-19 TVVNLAAGLSLLSK
+19 
-33 KILIIDLDPQ
+33 
-43 GNATSG
+43 
-49 LGINKESLDLTTY
+49 
-62 DLLIGRE
+62 
-69 KINNIIKQI
+69 
-78 KIADNK
+78 
-84 KIYICPATAELAGAD
+84 
-99 IELHDDENRE
+99 
-109 NILKNNIDFEEIKD
+109 
-123 FDFVIIDCPPSLSLL
+123 
-138 SINALSASN
+138 
-147 AILVPIQCE
+147 
-156 FYAMEGLVQ
+156 
-165 LNKTIGL
+165 
-172 VKERI
+172 
-177 NENLD
+177 
-182 IEGFVL
+182 
-188 TMFDSRNNICKTVVN
+188 
-203 EVKKFFGDQVM
+203 M
-214 KTIIPKNV
+214 K
-222 KLAESPSFGKCI
+222 
-234 FNYDKFCLGSKS
+234 
-246 YMELS
+246 
-251 KELIVNNG
+251 
-259 GTYIEKS
+259 KS

-271 DSLIRSNDSPNSSNV
+271 DSLIRSNDGSNSSNV
-286 NKKSELFI
+286 NKNSELFI

-359 PVNIINIGDKNLFE
+359 PVNIINIDDKNLFE

-452 DNESEIIKFAEQIIT
+452 DNQSEIIKFAEQIIK

-486 NLNISDNRNIYLDNL
+486 NLNMSDNRNIYLDNL

-536 LIKFFKKMPNFK
+536 LIKFFKK
-548 IDLNIMPIDSV
+548 
-559 LDPQGEAIENSLKN
+559 
-573 MSSISATDFK
+573 
-583 VGKKITFKIKAANK
+583 
-597 KNALKLWFNYVK
+597 NA
-609 NFW
+609 

>member
-1 MPKVIAVINQK
+1 MEV
-12 GGVGKTT
+12 
-19 TVVNLAAGLSLLSK
+19 L
-33 KILIIDLDPQ
+33 
-43 GNATSG
+43 
-49 LGINKESLDLTTY
+49 
-62 DLLIGRE
+62 
-69 KINNIIKQI
+69 
-78 KIADNK
+78 
-84 KIYICPATAELAGAD
+84 
-99 IELHDDENRE
+99 
-109 NILKNNIDFEEIKD
+109 ILK
-123 FDFVIIDCPPSLSLL
+123 
-138 SINALSASN
+138 
-147 AILVPIQCE
+147 
-156 FYAMEGLVQ
+156 
-165 LNKTIGL
+165 
-172 VKERI
+172 
-177 NENLD
+177 
-182 IEGFVL
+182 
-188 TMFDSRNNICKTVVN
+188 
-203 EVKKFFGDQVM
+203 
-214 KTIIPKNV
+214 
-222 KLAESPSFGKCI
+222 
-234 FNYDKFCLGSKS
+234 
-246 YMELS
+246 
-251 KELIVNNG
+251 
-259 GTYIEKS
+259 KS

-271 DSLIRSNDSPNSSNV
+271 DSLIRSNDGSNSSNV
-286 NKKSELFI
+286 NKNSELFI

-359 PVNIINIGDKNLFE
+359 PVNIINIDDKNLFE

-412 GKKRASISNTLRILE
+412 GKKRSSISNTLRILE
-427 LPKKVLNWII
+427 LPEKVLNWII

-452 DNESEIIKFAEQIIT
+452 DNQSEIIKFAEQIIK

-486 NLNISDNRNIYLDNL
+486 NLNMSDNRNIYLDNL

-536 LIKFFKKMPNFK
+536 LIKFFKK
-548 IDLNIMPIDSV
+548 
-559 LDPQGEAIENSLKN
+559 
-573 MSSISATDFK
+573 
-583 VGKKITFKIKAANK
+583 
-597 KNALKLWFNYVK
+597 NA
-609 NFW
+609 